1 MCSRRVPQNLILIK
15 FPGAT
20 ARNQAAEQQPA
31 GDYPMRSLIL
41 STAAAAALVSPAHA
55 EAGDWLVRLR
65 GIYVAPQDDSGGVL
79 PAVPTGSVT
88 VDDAI
93 VPELDFT
100 YFFTNNIGAELI
112 LATSPHDIGG
122 AGALSALGEIAD
134 TMALPPTLT
143 LQYHFAPNA
152 KMRPYVGAG
161 INWTVF
167 YSEDPST
174 SLNTALGGATDV
186 SLDDSFGWAVQAGVD
201 FDITERVFLNLDVKY
216 VDIDTTATLDT
227 GGVFNNVDVE
237 IDPLIFGVG
246 LGMRF

>member
-1 MCSRRVPQNLILIK
+1 
-15 FPGAT
+15 
-20 ARNQAAEQQPA
+20 
-31 GDYPMRSLIL
+31 MRSFVL
-41 STAAAAALVSPAHA
+41 SAAAAAALISPAHA

-65 GIYVAPQDDSGGVL
+65 GIYVAPQDDSGPVL

-100 YFFTNNIGAELI
+100 YFFTNNIAAELI
-112 LATSPHDIGG
+112 LATSPHDIDG

-143 LQYHFAPNA
+143 LQYHLAPGA
-152 KMRPYVGAG
+152 KIRPYVGAG

-167 YSEDPST
+167 YSEDSST
-174 SLNTALGGATDV
+174 SLNAALGGATDV

-201 FDITERVFLNLDVKY
+201 FDLTDRVFLNLDVKY

-227 GGVFNNVDVE
+227 GGVLNAVDVE
-237 IDPLIFGVG
+237 IDPIIFGVG

>member
-1 MCSRRVPQNLILIK
+1 MRTLLLS
-15 FPGAT
+15 
-20 ARNQAAEQQPA
+20 AAIA
-31 GDYPMRSLIL
+31 S
-41 STAAAAALVSPAHA
+41 ALVSPATA
-55 EAGDWLVRLR
+55 GQGDWLVRLR
-65 GIYVAPQDDSGGVL
+65 GIYVAPQDASGPVL

-100 YFFTNNIGAELI
+100 YFFTNNIAAELI
-112 LATSPHDIGG
+112 LATSPHDIAG

-143 LQYHFAPNA
+143 LQYHFAPEGR
-152 KMRPYVGAG
+152 MRPYVGAG
-161 INWTVF
+161 VNWTIF
-167 YSEDPST
+167 YSEDAST

-201 FDITERVFLNLDVKY
+201 FDLTERAFLNIDVKY
-216 VDIDTTATLDT
+216 VDLDTTATLDT
-227 GGVFNNVDVE
+227 GGVLNTVDVE
-237 IDPLIFGVG
+237 IDPIIVGVG